1 MSLPRPLWL
10 LLRRAVP
17 LRESMEVLKRQ
28 TKRYVRAHVAVEA
41 ANSPRLILSNYREP
55 FMP

>member
-1 MSLPRPLWL
+1 
-10 LLRRAVP
+10 
-17 LRESMEVLKRQ
+17 MEVLKRQ